1 MKKIFPLMIAL
12 VFSFQARVHADEGMW
27 LLSLIGQVNMDEM
40 TEMGLQLTAEQ
51 IYSINQASLKDAVG
65 ALDRGSCTA
74 ELVSPDGLL
83 LTNHHCGY
91 GEIQSHSS
99 LEHDYLKDGF
109 WAMTRDEEL
118 PNEGKTITFLVRME
132 EVTDRIAPELNE
144 EMAMQARASKIRSLT
159 ETITEEATEGTHYE
173 ARVRSMFNGNRFFL
187 FVTETYRD
195 VRLVGAPPESIGKFG
210 HDTDNWMWPRHTGDF
225 SMFRVY
231 TGPDGLPADYSA
243 DNVPM
248 KSKHYLPISMDGY
261 EKGDFT
267 MVMGFPGS
275 TSRYMTSW
283 EIQES
288 LEIDHPIRIQVRGIK
303 LDLMMQD
310 MQADEKVRIQ
320 YASKHSRSSN
330 YWKNS
335 IGMSKGLKKLNVT
348 EKKRKIE
355 ADFTAWVNQD
365 EERKAL
371 YGNALN
377 DIQTAVEG
385 RAELQVASS
394 YMIEAYFL
402 GMETV
407 MFGRSLRELEM
418 TLADPEPDQEQI
430 AKITTGLKESAE
442 RFYKDYNPPTDKKVM
457 TAMVNLMI
465 EEVADEYQPSS
476 ILEVKTKYKGDAVKY
491 VDNYFKK
498 SILTDQTRYN
508 AFMDN
513 PSLKVLKKDPGYQAV
528 LASQKLYEIGG
539 KMAQFEEGYSRG
551 TRLFL
556 KGLVEMSP
564 EKDFYSDA
572 NSTMR
577 MNYGVV
583 GDYYPRDAV
592 LYTHYTT
599 LKGVMEKEDPNNFE
613 FVVPD
618 RLKEF
623 YKSKDY
629 GPYGVDGTLNICFT
643 SNNDITGGNSGSP
656 VMNGNG
662 ELLGIAFDGNWE
674 AMSGDVAFETELQ
687 KCINVDIRYV
697 LFVID
702 KYAGAKHLVDEMTLV
717 SSPAEEAEP
726 AQEAAPAE
734 EAVPVA
740 EATTVE

>member
-1 MKKIFPLMIAL
+1 MKKIFLLVTAL
-12 VFSFQARVHADEGMW
+12 VFTFQVRVHADEGMW

-40 TEMGLQLTAEQ
+40 TELGLQLTAEQ

-91 GEIQSHSS
+91 GEIQNHSS

-109 WAMTRDEEL
+109 WAMSRDEEL

-132 EVTDRIAPELNE
+132 EVTDRIVSELNE
-144 EMAMQARASKIRSLT
+144 NMGMQERASKVRSLS
-159 ETITEEATEGTHYE
+159 EEITTEATEENKYE
-173 ARVRSMFNGNRFFL
+173 AVVRSMFNGNRYFL
-187 FVTETYRD
+187 FVTQTYRD

-231 TGPDGLPADYSA
+231 TAPDGSPADYSP
-243 DNVPM
+243 DNIPL
-248 KSKHYLPISMDGY
+248 KSKHYLPISLKGY
-261 EKGDFT
+261 DIGDFA

-283 EIQES
+283 EVQES
-288 LEIDHPIRIQVRGIK
+288 LDIDHPIRIQVRGIK
-303 LDLMMQD
+303 LDLMMED
-310 MQADEKVRIQ
+310 MMADEKVRIQ

-335 IGMSKGLKKLNVT
+335 IGMTQALQKLNIT
-348 EKKRKIE
+348 EKKQQEE
-355 ADFTAWVNQD
+355 ADFTEWVNQE

-371 YGNALN
+371 YGEALS
-377 DIQTAVEG
+377 DIQAAIAG
-385 RAELQVASS
+385 RRDLQIASS
-394 YMIEAYFL
+394 YIIEAYFL

-407 MFGRSLRELEM
+407 MFGRNLRELNM
-418 TLADPEPDQEQI
+418 ALSDPEPDPEDLTR
-430 AKITTGLKESAE
+430 ITSALKERAAG
-442 RFYKDYNPPTDKKVM
+442 FFKDYNAPTDKKIM
-457 TAMVNLMI
+457 TAMVSLLI
-465 EEVADEYQPSS
+465 DELDDEYLPSS
-476 ILEVKTKYKGDAVKY
+476 ILEVKTKYKGNAVKY

-498 SILTDQTRYN
+498 SILTDQARYN

-513 PSLKVLKKDPGYQAV
+513 PSLKVLEKDPGYKAV
-528 LASQKLYEIGG
+528 MAAQVLYELGG
-539 KMAQFEEGYSRG
+539 KMAQFEEGYARGSR
-551 TRLFL
+551 LYL
-556 KGLVEMSP
+556 KGQVEMYP

-599 LKGVMEKEDPNNFE
+599 LEGVMEKEDPNNFE
-613 FVVPD
+613 FVVSEK
-618 RLKEF
+618 LKEF

-629 GPYGVDGTLNICFT
+629 GPYGVDGTMNVCFT
-643 SNNDITGGNSGSP
+643 TNNDITGGNSGSP
-656 VMNGNG
+656 VMNANG
-662 ELLGIAFDGNWE
+662 ELIGIAFDGNWE
-674 AMSGDVAFETELQ
+674 AMSGDVAFEPELQ

-702 KYAGAKHLVDEMTLV
+702 KYAGAGHLVDEMTLV
-717 SSPAEEAEP
+717 E
-726 AQEAAPAE
+726 
-734 EAVPVA
+734 
-740 EATTVE
+740 

>member
-1 MKKIFPLMIAL
+1 MRKFFLLMTAL
-12 VFSFQARVHADEGMW
+12 VFTFQARVHADEGLW

-132 EVTDRIAPELNE
+132 EVTDQIVPELNE
-144 EMAMQARASKIRSLT
+144 EMGMQERSSKVRS
-159 ETITEEATEGTHYE
+159 ITGAITDEATEGNEYE
-173 ARVRSMFNGNRFFL
+173 ARVRSMFNGNRYFL
-187 FVTETYRD
+187 FITQTYRD

-231 TGPDGLPADYSA
+231 TAPDGSPAEYSPE
-243 DNVPM
+243 NIPL
-248 KSKHYLPISMDGY
+248 KSKHHLPISLKGY
-261 EKGDFT
+261 EMGDFA
-267 MVMGFPGS
+267 MVMGYPGG

-283 EIQES
+283 EVQES

-303 LDLMMQD
+303 LGLMMED
-310 MQADEKVRIQ
+310 MQANEKVRIQ

-335 IGMSKGLKKLNVT
+335 IGMSKALKKLKVT
-348 EKKRKIE
+348 EKKQQEE
-355 ADFTAWVNQD
+355 ADFTQWINLD
-365 EERKAL
+365 EERQAL
-371 YGNALN
+371 YGNALS
-377 DIQTAVEG
+377 DIQAAVEG
-385 RAELQVASS
+385 RKEPMIAFS
-394 YMIEAYFL
+394 YLVEAYYQ
-402 GMETV
+402 GIETV
-407 MFGRSLRELEM
+407 GFGRNLRELEM
-418 TLADPEPDQEQI
+418 ALADPEPDQE
-430 AKITTGLKESAE
+430 KINAITSALKEGAE
-442 RFYKDYNPPTDKKVM
+442 GFYKDYNAPTDKKVM
-457 TAMVNLMI
+457 TAMVALLMD
-465 EEVADEYQPSS
+465 ELGDEYLPSS
-476 ILEVKTKYKGDAVKY
+476 ILEAKAKYKGDAAKY
-491 VDNYFKK
+491 VENYFKK
-498 SILTDQTRYN
+498 SFLTDQSRYN

-513 PSLKVLKKDPGYQAV
+513 PSLKALEKDPGYQAV
-528 LASQKLYEIGG
+528 LAFQKLFEVRG
-539 KMAQFEEGYSRG
+539 KMAQFEEPYSQG
-551 TRLFL
+551 SRLYL
-556 KGLVEMSP
+556 KGKVEMYP

-572 NSTMR
+572 NSSMR

-599 LKGVMEKEDPNNFE
+599 LEGVMEKEDPNNFE
-613 FVVPD
+613 FAVSE

-623 YKSKDY
+623 YESKDY
-629 GPYGVDGTLNICFT
+629 GPYGENGDLYVCFT
-643 SNNDITGGNSGSP
+643 TNNDITGGNSGSP
-656 VMNGNG
+656 VMNANG
-662 ELLGIAFDGNWE
+662 ELIGIAFDGNWE

-697 LFVID
+697 MFVID
-702 KYAGAKHLVDEMTLV
+702 KYAGARHLIDEMTLV
-717 SSPAEEAEP
+717 E
-726 AQEAAPAE
+726 
-734 EAVPVA
+734 
-740 EATTVE
+740 

>member
-1 MKKIFPLMIAL
+1 MRKLVLLVIGL
-12 VFSFQARVHADEGMW
+12 VFAFQMRVHADEGMW

-65 ALDRGSCTA
+65 ALDGGSCTA

-91 GEIQSHSS
+91 GEIQNHSS
-99 LEHDYLKDGF
+99 LEHDYLKNGF

-118 PNEGKTITFLVRME
+118 PNEGKTISFLVRME

-144 EMAMQARASKIRSLT
+144 EMNFQARASKIRSLT
-159 ETITEEATEGTHYE
+159 ETISAEATEGTHYE

-225 SMFRVY
+225 SMFRIY
-231 TGPDGLPADYSA
+231 TGPDGLPADYSPE
-243 DNVPM
+243 NIPL
-248 KSKHYLPISMDGY
+248 KSKHYLPISLKGY

-288 LEIDHPIRIQVRGIK
+288 LEVDHPIRIQVRGIK
-303 LDLMMQD
+303 LDLMMAD

-335 IGMSKGLKKLNVT
+335 IGMSKGLKKLKVA
-348 EKKRKIE
+348 EKKQE
-355 ADFTAWVNQD
+355 LETAFTEWVNQN

-371 YGNALN
+371 YGNALS
-377 DIQTAVEG
+377 DIQSAVEG
-385 RAELQVASS
+385 RRELQIASS
-394 YMIEAYFL
+394 YIIEAYFY
-402 GMETV
+402 GFETV
-407 MFGRSLRELEM
+407 MAGRNLRQLEM
-418 TLADPEPDQEQI
+418 VLADPEPDQEEVQRV
-430 AKITTGLKESAE
+430 AGALKESSA
-442 RFYKDYNPPTDKKVM
+442 RFFKDYNAPTDKKVM
-457 TAMVNLMI
+457 TAMVSLLI
-465 EEVADEYQPSS
+465 EELNDEYLPSS
-476 ILEVKTKYKGDAVKY
+476 IQEVKTKYKGDAAKY

-498 SILTDQTRYN
+498 SFLTDQARYN

-513 PSLKVLKKDPGYQAV
+513 PSLKVLRKDPGYQAV
-528 LASQKLYEIGG
+528 LASQILYEIGG
-539 KMAQFEEGYSRG
+539 KMGQFEEAYDRG
-551 TRLFL
+551 SRLFL
-556 KGLVEMSP
+556 KGLVEMYP
-564 EKDFYSDA
+564 DKDFYSDA

-583 GDYYPRDAV
+583 GDYFPRDAV

-599 LKGVMEKEDPNNFE
+599 LEGVMEKEDPNNFE
-613 FVVPD
+613 FVVSE
-618 RLKEF
+618 RLKEL
-623 YKSKDY
+623 YKAKDY
-629 GPYGVDGTLNICFT
+629 GPYGVNGQMNVCFT

-656 VMNGNG
+656 VMNAHG
-662 ELLGIAFDGNWE
+662 ELLGLAFDGNWE
-674 AMSGDVAFETELQ
+674 AMSGDVAFETKLQ

-702 KYAGAKHLVDEMTLV
+702 KYAGAGHLVKEMTL
-717 SSPAEEAEP
+717 AD
-726 AQEAAPAE
+726 
-734 EAVPVA
+734 
-740 EATTVE
+740 